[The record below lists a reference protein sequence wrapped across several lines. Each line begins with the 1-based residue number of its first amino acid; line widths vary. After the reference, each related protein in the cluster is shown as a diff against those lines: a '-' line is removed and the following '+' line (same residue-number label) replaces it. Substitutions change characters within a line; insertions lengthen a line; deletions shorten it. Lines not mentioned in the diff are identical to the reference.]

1 MKTPMQQI
9 KELLE
14 NTDWD
19 SPMCYE
25 RIVNYIDDNM
35 TELLLTEKEIIEDAF
50 MEGGLTNDP
59 YYPMM
64 PEDYYRETFEQWI
77 LVK

>member
-9 KELLE
+9 KDQLE

-19 SPMCYE
+19 SPVVYE
-25 RIVNYIDDNM
+25 RLVNWIDDNM

-50 MEGGLTNDP
+50 MEGGLTNEP
-59 YYPMM
+59 YEPMTGG
-64 PEDYYRETFEQWI
+64 DYYRINFEE
-77 LVK
+77 